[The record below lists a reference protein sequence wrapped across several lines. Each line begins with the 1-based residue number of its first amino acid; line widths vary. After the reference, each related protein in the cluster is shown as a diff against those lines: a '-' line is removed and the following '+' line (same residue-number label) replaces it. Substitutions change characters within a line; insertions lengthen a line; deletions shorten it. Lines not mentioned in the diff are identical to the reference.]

1 MRFIAVTLVVLVSSP
16 TLAQDSGGSATATG
30 ISRDFNP
37 AISLNALFLASDF
50 QGVDVHAGAVSE
62 EEGLEPGVA
71 LQEIELQFSSA
82 IDAYGKADLIFTFE
96 DGAIGLEEAYATTN
110 VLPGGFGLRA
120 GQVFV
125 PLGHEN
131 TLHAHQLPFVER
143 SLFAKSVF
151 GEALAEF
158 GAELDYVAPL
168 DFYLRVQGGV
178 FNGDNE
184 ALFASHE
191 DWDLAYLG
199 GIDALWDVSENGALS
214 LGTDYVAGPNSSSS
228 AASTELTQLFAAV
241 ARYKW
246 RSANAAHP
254 RALEVMGEFLFAER
268 SAVDSTQAI
277 EPAELPERFVHRGA
291 YGLVQYR
298 FQRRWWLQGRY
309 DWYDPEAEESTR
321 ASAMLAF
328 VPTEF
333 SVLRFEAGVVDL
345 ADNSY
350 SEFRL
355 QYNFT
360 IGSHPAHRY

>member
-1 MRFIAVTLVVLVSSP
+1 VVLVASP
-16 TLAQDSGGSATATG
+16 VLAQDAGGGATATG

-50 QGVDVHAGAVSE
+50 QGVDVHADAVSE
-62 EEGLEPGVA
+62 EAGLEPGIA

-96 DGAIGLEEAYATTN
+96 DGTIGLEEAYATTN

-131 TLHAHQLPFVER
+131 TLHTHQLPFVER
-143 SLFAKSVF
+143 SLFAKSLF
-151 GEALAEF
+151 GGESLAEF
-158 GAELDYVAPL
+158 GAELDYVVPV
-168 DFYLRVQGGV
+168 DFYLQVRGGV
-178 FNGDNE
+178 FNGDNV
-184 ALFASHE
+184 LFAGQE
-191 DWDLAYLG
+191 NWDLAYLG
-199 GIDALWDVSENGALS
+199 GIDALWDVSENGALA
-214 LGTDYVAGPNSSSS
+214 LGTDYMAGPNSFGSE
-228 AASTELTQLFAAV
+228 ANTELTQLFAAV

-246 RSANAAHP
+246 KSANAAHP
-254 RALEVMGEFLFAER
+254 RALEVMGEFLFGQRDA
-268 SAVDSTQAI
+268 DSTQAAVD
-277 EPAELPERFVHRGA
+277 PAELPARFVHRGA
-291 YGLVQYR
+291 YGLANYR

-321 ASAMLAF
+321 ASIMLAF

-333 SVLRFEAGVVDL
+333 SALRLEAGVVDL